1 MTTTKKRREPR
12 CEGCGAVIIDAL
24 TDAPGAVGYLCLECS
39 GAVLEDFLEEGM
51 TEEDYAEDRVHHLR
65 TFHGH

>member
-1 MTTTKKRREPR
+1 MSIKRGREPR
-12 CEGCGAVIIDAL
+12 CEGCGAEIIDAL

-39 GAVLEDFLEEGM
+39 GAVLDDFLEDDR
-51 TEEDYAEDRVHHLR
+51 TEEDYVADRIQDLR